1 MDREAMC
8 AAVHGVTKSRTQL
21 SNWTELNLEELAHN
35 LKHNTGL
42 KREKITKV
50 IFEGAVGEIVL
61 KVMKDIRF
69 KKATK

>member
-1 MDREAMC
+1 M
-8 AAVHGVTKSRTQL
+8 
-21 SNWTELNLEELAHN
+21 NLEELAYN
-35 LKHNTGL
+35 LIHTTRL